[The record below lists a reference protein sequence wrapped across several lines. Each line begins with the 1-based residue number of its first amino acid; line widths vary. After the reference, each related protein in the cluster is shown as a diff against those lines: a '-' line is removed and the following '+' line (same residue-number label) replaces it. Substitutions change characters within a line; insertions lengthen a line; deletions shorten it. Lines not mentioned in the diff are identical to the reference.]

1 MITQNYPYTDY
12 HNLNLDWVISK
23 IKEFEVRFNNI
34 ESDILEQ
41 ANRYADEQIEQASM
55 HFNEQLEHTVETLMS
70 DYNNFINEVN
80 GKIAGLDNSY
90 DKFVKE
96 VSDRIV
102 LINARIDK
110 MQDVVNSVLA
120 QANSYTQQSIINNN
134 EYIIKQ
140 TTNALSTVTVLN
152 YFTGN
157 RISIQEM
164 FDYLSKFHL
173 QNAINYGQMNTRA
186 LTYTQFNALNMTY
199 TNLALDGGTL
209 YV

>member
-1 MITQNYPYTDY
+1 MFTQKYPYTDY

-23 IKEFEVRFNNI
+23 IKEFEERINNI

-41 ANRYADEQIEQASM
+41 ANKYTDEQLKLTIVK
-55 HFNEQLEHTVETLMS
+55 LEA

-80 GKIAGLDNSY
+80 DKIAGLDSSY

-110 MQDVVNSVLA
+110 MQDTVDSVLA
-120 QANSYTQQSIINNN
+120 QANAYTQQAIINNN
-134 EYIIKQ
+134 DYIVEQ
-140 TTNALSTVTVLN
+140 TTNALSTVTVVN
-152 YFTGN
+152 YFTGQ

-164 FDYLSKFHL
+164 FDYLAHFHL
-173 QNAINYGQMNTRA
+173 QNAINFVQMNTRE
-186 LTYTQFNALNMTY
+186 LTYAQFNALNMTY
-199 TNLALDGGTL
+199 TDLALNGGTL

>member
-1 MITQNYPYTDY
+1 MFTQNYPYTDY

-23 IKEFEVRFNNI
+23 IKEFEERVNNI

-41 ANRYADEQIEQASM
+41 AKEYVDEQLKLAIIT
-55 HFNEQLEHTVETLMS
+55 LEA
-70 DYNNFINEVN
+70 DYNNFVNEVN
-80 GKIAGLDNSY
+80 DKIAGLDDSY

-110 MQDVVNSVLA
+110 MQDTVDSVLM
-120 QANSYTQQSIINNN
+120 QANAYTQQAIINNN
-134 EYIIKQ
+134 EYIVEQ
-140 TTNALSTVTVLN
+140 TTKALSTVTVVN
-152 YFTGN
+152 YFTGQ

-164 FDYLSKFHL
+164 FDYLAHFHL
-173 QNAINYGQMNTRA
+173 ENSINYNQMNTRA
-186 LTYTQFNALNMTY
+186 LTYTQFNVLNMTY
-199 TNLALDGGTL
+199 TDLALNGGTL

>member
-23 IKEFEVRFNNI
+23 IKEFEERVNNI
-34 ESDILEQ
+34 EGDILER
-41 ANRYADEQIEQASM
+41 ANKYTDEQIELSIVT
-55 HFNEQLEHTVETLMS
+55 LEA

-80 GKIAGLDNSY
+80 SKIAGLDDSY

-96 VSDRIV
+96 VSDRIA

-110 MQDVVNSVLA
+110 MQDNVDSVLA
-120 QANSYTQQSIINNN
+120 QSNAYTQQAIINNN
-134 EYIIKQ
+134 EYIIDQ
-140 TTNALSTVTVLN
+140 TTKALSTVTVVN
-152 YFTGN
+152 YFTGQ

-164 FDYLSKFHL
+164 FDYLAHFHL
-173 QNAINYGQMNTRA
+173 ENAINYNQMNTRA

-199 TNLALDGGTL
+199 TDLALNGGTL